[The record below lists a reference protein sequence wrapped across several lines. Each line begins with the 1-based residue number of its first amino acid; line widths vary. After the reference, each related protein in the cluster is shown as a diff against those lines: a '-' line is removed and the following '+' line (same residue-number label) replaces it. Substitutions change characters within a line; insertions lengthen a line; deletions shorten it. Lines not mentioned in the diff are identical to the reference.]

1 MRKFFPIFATATPS
15 GPDLVEQPL
24 PSAPAALQAKLDTL
38 QSLAD
43 SQATDLRAA
52 AAIQATHAAQLL
64 AYDDRLAALQAEL
77 HSELHTARAA
87 HAAALQSLEA
97 TIPSRAQLLAIDIAA
112 SSGIAPTAVPPL
124 IPAAPTTYTL
134 AEFNALTPQQK
145 SAFSISGGRL
155 TN

>member
-1 MRKFFPIFATATPS
+1 MRKFFPIFAASP

-43 SQATDLRAA
+43 TQAADLRAA
-52 AAIQATHAAQLL
+52 AALQATHAAQLL
-64 AYDDRLAALQAEL
+64 AYDERLAALQAEL
-77 HSELHTARAA
+77 QAELQAARTA
-87 HAAALQSLEA
+87 HAAALQSLETSLPA
-97 TIPSRAQLLAIDIAA
+97 RAQLLAIDIAA
-112 SSGIAPTAVPPL
+112 ASGIAPTAVPPL
-124 IPAAPTTYTL
+124 TPAAPTTYTL

-145 SAFSISGGRL
+145 SAFSIAGGRL